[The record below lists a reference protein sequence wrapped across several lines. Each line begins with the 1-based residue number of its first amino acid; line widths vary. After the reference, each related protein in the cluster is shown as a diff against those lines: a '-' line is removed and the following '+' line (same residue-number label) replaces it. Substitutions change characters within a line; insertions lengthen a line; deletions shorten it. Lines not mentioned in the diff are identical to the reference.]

1 MEMKRVMGRGLLAL
15 GAITL
20 FSVSSCG
27 SSDNA
32 THSGTGGVAN
42 STGGTNGGSHLNS
55 DPLTSKNSDLVFDD
69 AALWRFDL
77 TASDSDVAWLN
88 ANIRLE
94 EPIPATLTANGHDIG
109 QVGLKYKGS
118 YGTLYG
124 CLDDAGKPTC
134 RKIGM
139 KIVFNEYDDQKRF
152 YGLKK
157 LNFNSSVYD
166 DSLMHERL
174 GYSLFRDMG
183 IYASRDSHALL
194 YLNGEFLGVFSMIE
208 EVDGRFTNNRF
219 AKPGD
224 GNLYKECWPTSADSA
239 YYTDCLKTN
248 EEVGD
253 VSGMVA
259 FGSAVLS
266 ASDADLPSVI
276 EQYNDIDYLMR
287 YLAVDRGIHADDGIM
302 TFYAGSNHNYYWYQ
316 EENVAQFW
324 LIPWDMYSTFSLST
338 PLQKVP
344 QWDQSPGDCGLRYP
358 SYAPDYPLQAPG
370 CDKFI
375 HGLAL
380 VDRSRYIAAVQQFLD
395 GPFQLD
401 AMNAKIDRWTAQ
413 IADAV
418 ALDTHGPS
426 VSAFKNAVSGL
437 RSNLASLRKLLE
449 KTRDTPTSGITAS
462 DAGASKPMAIATTGI
477 NDFEGTDA
485 MSFDFGSLV
494 MSNAD
499 TMLSAGPNQTNPIDG
514 TTDLRIRFEFRDQ
527 PGQAWQQWGQVR
539 MSMAGGRADLIGAGI
554 KAIRFKARAD
564 SNRALRFDI
573 ESPKN
578 PETNKGVCIGWD
590 VNLTT
595 EAQEF
600 VVNLD
605 TGAIPSWRL
614 DQSPAP
620 PVTDRNAVY
629 QNVTGLN
636 LGPRAKGVSSDG
648 FFPAGVTDPGFVE
661 VDDISFVTP

>member
-1 MEMKRVMGRGLLAL
+1 MKVKRVMGRGWLAL
-15 GAITL
+15 GAFTL
-20 FSVSSCG
+20 FAASSCG
-27 SSDNA
+27 NSEDA
-32 THSGTGGVAN
+32 AHSGMGGAANGTGGSTAIVPAAN
-42 STGGTNGGSHLNS
+42 
-55 DPLTSKNSDLVFDD
+55 DPLTSKNSAIVFDD
-69 AALWRFDL
+69 ATLWRFDL
-77 TASDSDVAWLN
+77 TASEADVAWLN

-94 EPIPATLTANGHDIG
+94 EPIPATLTANGHEIG

-124 CLDDAGKPTC
+124 CLDDAGNPTC

-139 KIVFNEYDDQKRF
+139 KIVFNEYDDHKRF

-174 GYSLFRDMG
+174 GYSLFREMG
-183 IYASRDSHALL
+183 IYASRDTHALL

-208 EVDGRFTNNRF
+208 EVDGRFTDNRF
-219 AKPGD
+219 PKAGD

-239 YYTDCLKTN
+239 YFTDCLKTN

-253 VSGMVA
+253 VAGMVS

-266 ASDADLPSVI
+266 ASDEELPDVI
-276 EQYNDIDYLMR
+276 EQYNDVDYLMR

-316 EENVAQFW
+316 EQDAPYFW
-324 LIPWDMYSTFSLST
+324 LIPWDMYSTFSIST
-338 PLQKVP
+338 PLQSVP
-344 QWDQSPGDCGLRYP
+344 QWDQAPGDCTLRYP

-370 CDKFI
+370 CDKLI

-413 IADAV
+413 IAEAV
-418 ALDTHGPS
+418 AADTHGPS
-426 VSAFKNAVSGL
+426 VAAFQNAVSGL

-449 KTRDTPTSGITAS
+449 KTRDTPTSGVTIS
-462 DAGASKPMAIATTGI
+462 DAGATKPMAITTTGL
-477 NDFEGTDA
+477 NDFEGIDA
-485 MSFDFGSLV
+485 LSFGFGSQS
-494 MSNAD
+494 MSNAN
-499 TMLSAGPNQTNPIDG
+499 TTLSAGPNQTNPIDG
-514 TTDLRIRFEFRDQ
+514 STDLRIPFEFRDQ
-527 PGQAWQQWGQVR
+527 PGQAWQQWATVKLN
-539 MSMAGGRADLIGAGI
+539 MSGGRADLIGAGI

-564 SNRALRFDI
+564 SSRGLRFDI

-578 PETNKGVCIGWD
+578 PESTKGVCIGWD
-590 VNLTT
+590 VNLTAET
-595 EAQEF
+595 QEF
-600 VVNLD
+600 VVTLD

-629 QNVTGLN
+629 QNATGLN

-648 FFPAGVTDPGFVE
+648 FFPAGVTDLGFIE
-661 VDDISFVTP
+661 VDDISFVTQ